1 VPFKASTVRP
11 TKEDATVIRKL
22 PISLAVASLL
32 FALPY
37 AAFAQTPAPVPA
49 PPPPAPPASEPP
61 QAAPAPTMAPPAPEP
76 PLQMPPSSTMPPA
89 PPGAMPSSPGGVAVE
104 LTSLR
109 LLREKG
115 IITAAEY
122 ESALHDLVETA
133 GSHAGSE
140 GTVVV
145 GKWSTTLYG
154 FVESDSIWDTTRSF
168 NDLAGGAPV
177 ARSGTAAGDQS
188 RFTEGVRNSRIGF
201 KLRAPETNG
210 IRTSAML
217 EMDFLGTQLPVG
229 VLQPYQGT
237 EGAFFTNPTFR
248 IRHFN
253 LKVETPVVDILA
265 GQYWQLFGWQSSYQP
280 NTVEIQGVPGEL
292 YARTPQVRIS
302 KTLKAYPVSV
312 DLAVAAVR
320 PVQRDSG
327 IPDGE
332 AGLRFAVDSWT
343 GVQTVGATGT
353 QISPLSVAATGL
365 MRRVEVN
372 QFTAK
377 PDSTS
382 DLTMSAFAVDGFLPI
397 VPGTKESK
405 DNSLSFNGEFAT
417 GYGFADMYTGLT
429 GGIVFPTL
437 PPPANLAAGA
447 TAPTYTPDIDNG
459 IVTYDSKGKL
469 HGIQWT
475 SFLVG
480 AQYYLPGVDGKVWI
494 SGNYSHISS
503 DNTHYYVTAAAPT
516 SAVRAGEDWFD
527 VNLFF
532 DPVNAIRVGLEY
544 ANFND
549 RYVDG
554 QHAINHRGQLSGF
567 FVF

>member
-1 VPFKASTVRP
+1 
-11 TKEDATVIRKL
+11 
-22 PISLAVASLL
+22 LL

-76 PLQMPPSSTMPPA
+76 PVQMPPSSTMPPA

-122 ESALHDLVETA
+122 ESALHDLAETA

-201 KLRAPETNG
+201 KLRAPETHG

-532 DPVNAIRVGLEY
+532 DPVSAIRVGLEY